1 MPEPKKYY
9 LTKEGLKG
17 IKREYTK
24 LLKLRKLKLKGG
36 VPTVLHSEELNTE
49 FITYREDT
57 DLLESRIEE
66 LEYILKNFG
75 LIKPPPSRKEKNRIH
90 LGARVKVEV
99 DGQEDEFTIIG
110 TLEANP
116 TMGKISNESPVG
128 KILLGHKVGEEVVIS
143 SPIKVIYKIK
153 SIRY

>member
-1 MPEPKKYY
+1 MPDSKKYY

-17 IKREYTK
+17 IKKEYAK
-24 LLKLRKLKLKGG
+24 LLKLRKLKSKGD
-36 VPTVLHSEELNTE
+36 VPSILHSEELNTE
-49 FITYREDT
+49 FVTYREDV
-57 DLLESRIEE
+57 DFLESRIKE
-66 LEYILKNFG
+66 LEHVLKNFG
-75 LIKPPPSRKEKNRIH
+75 LIKPPPPRKEKNRIH
-90 LGARVKVEV
+90 LGAQVKVEV

-116 TMGKISNESPVG
+116 TMGKISNESPMG

>member
-1 MPEPKKYY
+1 M
-9 LTKEGLKG
+9 KG
-17 IKREYTK
+17 IKKEYAK
-24 LLKLRKLKLKGG
+24 LLKLRKLKSKGD
-36 VPTVLHSEELNTE
+36 VPSILHSEELNTE
-49 FITYREDT
+49 FVTYREDV
-57 DLLESRIEE
+57 DFLESRIEE
-66 LEYILKNFG
+66 LEHVLKNFG
-75 LIKPPPSRKEKNRIH
+75 LIKPPPRKEKNRIH
-90 LGARVKVEV
+90 LGAQVKVEV

-116 TMGKISNESPVG
+116 TMGKISNESPMG